1 MTVRSPASPTQIV
14 VGLRERKKARTREAL
29 QEAAMD
35 LFSRQ
40 GFDRTTVEEI
50 AAACEMSPRT
60 FFRYFPTKE
69 DVLFGDSEQ
78 RSTTLVETLVARPLD
93 LPPLAAIH
101 AAMRTISLTYDDER
115 DVLVA
120 RAAIVQGSPG
130 LRAYKVEH
138 QRGWEEALVAGLLR
152 RSDTAHDSLTP
163 EEIRLI
169 TAVSMAAF
177 RAAYETWLDEPDQP
191 DIVAL
196 VDHAFE
202 QISGG
207 LALLGR

>member
-1 MTVRSPASPTQIV
+1 VRSTATPAQIV

-29 QEAAMD
+29 HEAAMD

-69 DVLFGDSEQ
+69 DVLFGDFEQ
-78 RSTTLVETLVARPLD
+78 RSTALVETLAAQPVD
-93 LPPLAAIH
+93 LTPLAAIH
-101 AAMRTISLTYDDER
+101 AALRTIPLTYSEER
-115 DVLVA
+115 AVLVA
-120 RAAIVQGSPG
+120 RATIVQGSPG

-138 QRGWEEALVAGLLR
+138 QRGWDEALVAGLER
-152 RSDTAHDSLTP
+152 RSQATEDTLSPDDRRLLTS
-163 EEIRLI
+163 
-169 TAVSMAAF
+169 VSMAAF
-177 RAAYETWLDEPDQP
+177 RAAFETWLEEPDQP
-191 DIVAL
+191 DLVAL

-202 QISGG
+202 RVSGG